1 MIKRFS
7 WLAVAVALY
16 ALALLCA
23 NAASYML
30 GRHSLQQGVAIA
42 AEQSAGSPR
51 MLLAQAEAG
60 HGEAL
65 EHPVAAEHSEQAEH
79 GEEGHTAHLGTAKVP
94 ELPNLVGVVH
104 HAAEGTPLAE
114 GIDKLALTQW
124 GPLGTLNDPMGDP
137 VTALE
142 TVFFGFFVVLVLS
155 IFFIVARGKIKISPK
170 QGKLSRMA
178 MFCEIIV
185 LFFED
190 FFGAIVGKENVRR
203 HLPLIGTLFIYIF
216 ACNNIGL
223 LWLGKAPTA
232 NLSFNLAMSLVV
244 FGYVHWVSASK
255 SFTGY
260 LKHFPGDYPNP
271 KTLGLGVFSYLLS
284 AFIAVLFTVI
294 HLMEFAIQPL
304 SLSLRLYGNL
314 LGKEVLLGVF
324 GKLLQ
329 IPMPAALA
337 EAGFPFFN
345 IPLHIPF
352 LFLGLLLGTIQA
364 LIFSLLSAVYITL
377 WEPHD
382 HHEYAHE
389 DAHGHGAHGA
399 AQAGAH

>member
-16 ALALLCA
+16 ALSLLCA
-23 NAASYML
+23 NAATGMA
-30 GRHSLQQGVAIA
+30 GQHA
-42 AEQSAGSPR
+42 AMQEAGAEPR
-51 MLLAQAEAG
+51 MLLAQADG
-60 HGEAL
+60 HGMDAHGGEGYSAGEDSAMGGEHGAEA
-65 EHPVAAEHSEQAEH
+65 HSEGEH
-79 GEEGHTAHLGTAKVP
+79 GEEHLGTAKVP
-94 ELPNLVGVVH
+94 ELPNLIGVVH
-104 HAAEGTPLAE
+104 HAAHGTPLAE
-114 GIDKLALTQW
+114 GMDKLALTPW

-142 TVFFGFFVVLVLS
+142 TVLFGFFVVIVLCV
-155 IFFIVARGKIKISPK
+155 FFIVARGRIKVSPK
-170 QGKLSRMA
+170 QGKLSRLA

-185 LFFED
+185 VFFED

-244 FGYVHWVSASK
+244 FLYVHWVSASK
-255 SFTGY
+255 SFIGY
-260 LKHFPGDYPNP
+260 IKHFPGNYPDP
-271 KTLGLGVFSYLLS
+271 KTLGLGPFSYLLS

-294 HLMEFAIQPL
+294 HLMEFAIQPI

-324 GKLLQ
+324 GSQWPL
-329 IPMPAALA
+329 IP
-337 EAGFPFFN
+337 GV
-345 IPLHIPF
+345 IQVPLHTPF

-382 HHEYAHE
+382 HHEHAHDE
-389 DAHGHGAHGA
+389 HGHAPAQAGHGAAHA
-399 AQAGAH
+399 AGAH

>member
-7 WLAVAVALY
+7 WLAVAVVLY
-16 ALALLCA
+16 ALCLLCA
-23 NAASYML
+23 NAATDMA
-30 GRHSLQQGVAIA
+30 GQHSQQSRVLVAQHD
-42 AEQSAGSPR
+42 EPAGSIHD
-51 MLLAQAEAG
+51 AEPLHADEHADAAHG
-60 HGEAL
+60 DEHGEA
-65 EHPVAAEHSEQAEH
+65 
-79 GEEGHTAHLGTAKVP
+79 HLGVAKVP
-94 ELPNLVGVVH
+94 ELPNLIGVVH
-104 HAAEGTPLAE
+104 KLAHGTALQQ
-114 GIDKLALTQW
+114 GMDKLALTPW

-142 TVFFGFFVVLVLS
+142 TVLFGFFVVIVLC
-155 IFFIVARGKIKISPK
+155 IFFIVARGRIKVSPR
-170 QGKLSRMA
+170 QGKMSRLA

-185 LFFED
+185 IFFED
-190 FFGAIVGKENVRR
+190 FFGAIVGKENIRR

-244 FGYVHWVSASK
+244 FLYVHWVSASK
-255 SFTGY
+255 SFVGY
-260 LKHFPGDYPNP
+260 IKHFPGNYPDP
-271 KTLGLGVFSYLLS
+271 KTLGLGPFSYLLS
-284 AFIAVLFTVI
+284 AFIAILFTVI
-294 HLMEFAIQPL
+294 HLMEFAIQPI

-324 GKLLQ
+324 GSQWPL
-329 IPMPAALA
+329 IP
-337 EAGFPFFN
+337 G
-345 IPLHIPF
+345 IIQVPLHTPF

-382 HHEYAHE
+382 HHEHAH
-389 DAHGHGAHGA
+389 DDHGHAPAKAGHGAAHA
-399 AQAGAH
+399 AGAH